1 MYKTDDIIFFG
12 STGVCRVVS
21 VGEPSIAGLPSGV
34 DYYTLQ
40 PLSQSH
46 REMIYVPTNTK
57 AFIRAT
63 ITPRQARDYIS
74 AIKDIKPVFPQSRNP
89 KAVQDFY
96 SALIST
102 YDCHDLLVVIVSLMN
117 KKKECRRKNK
127 SLNQT
132 QTTFLKRRQ
141 EMVYNEFSYVL
152 DKPFDLVAKMVED
165 EIVYQ

>member
-1 MYKTDDIIFFG
+1 M
-12 STGVCRVVS
+12 
-21 VGEPSIAGLPSGV
+21 
-34 DYYTLQ
+34 
-40 PLSQSH
+40 
-46 REMIYVPTNTK
+46 
-57 AFIRAT
+57 
-63 ITPRQARDYIS
+63 
-74 AIKDIKPVFPQSRNP
+74 KPVVPQSRNP

>member
-21 VGEPSIAGLPSGV
+21 VGEPSIAGMPSGV

-117 KKKECRRKNK
+117 K
-127 SLNQT
+127 
-132 QTTFLKRRQ
+132 
-141 EMVYNEFSYVL
+141 
-152 DKPFDLVAKMVED
+152 
-165 EIVYQ
+165 